1 MEENNTLKNYQN
13 DLENLERYIE
23 EFSIFLPL
31 PICTVSPLGII
42 IDVNQAARDFT
53 GYSDGEVIGEDL
65 EFLFKD
71 KKLAKS
77 FFDQIIK
84 NGLIKNQELIL
95 VDKYKKD
102 ISVSVSGATRKDV
115 EENIIG
121 CFLAISDI
129 TEIKK
134 FQENLEEKVKE
145 RTYELETAK
154 KALINM
160 LEDAEEA
167 RKRIEEEESKTRATL
182 ISLTDGLI
190 VFNKDRKITLVNPEA
205 ESALG
210 LKENQILNREIGNIS
225 EFPNLTE
232 LYRVLGK
239 KIEWTGQKYELV
251 FEKPIKRYSQVS
263 IAPVVV
269 DKETIGLMVIMHD
282 ITREREIERLKT
294 EFVSIAAHQLR
305 TPLSAVKWT
314 LKMLLDGDI
323 GPLTSE
329 QIEFLMKGY
338 QSNERMIILIN
349 DLLNVARI
357 EEGRIIYEL
366 TSCSI
371 EKIIQETINNLLN
384 ITKNKKI
391 KLVFNKP
398 KKSLPKIEIDKEK
411 ISIVIQNLIDN
422 AIRFSNPNNIVTV
435 SISCDKINIEVI
447 VEDNGIGIPKEQQRR
462 IFNKFFRADNAIK
475 FETEGSG
482 LGLFIAKNIIEAHK
496 GKISF
501 KSKKGKGTIFKFT
514 LPVK

>member
-305 TPLSAVKWT
+305 TPLSAIKWT
-314 LKMLLDGDI
+314 IKM
-323 GPLTSE
+323 
-329 QIEFLMKGY
+329 
-338 QSNERMIILIN
+338 
-349 DLLNVARI
+349 A
-357 EEGRIIYEL
+357 
-366 TSCSI
+366 
-371 EKIIQETINNLLN
+371 
-384 ITKNKKI
+384 
-391 KLVFNKP
+391 
-398 KKSLPKIEIDKEK
+398 
-411 ISIVIQNLIDN
+411 
-422 AIRFSNPNNIVTV
+422 
-435 SISCDKINIEVI
+435 
-447 VEDNGIGIPKEQQRR
+447 
-462 IFNKFFRADNAIK
+462 
-475 FETEGSG
+475 
-482 LGLFIAKNIIEAHK
+482 
-496 GKISF
+496 
-501 KSKKGKGTIFKFT
+501 
-514 LPVK
+514 

>member
-1 MEENNTLKNYQN
+1 MKENNTLKNHQN

-31 PICTVSPLGII
+31 PICTASPLGIV
-42 IDVNQAARDFT
+42 IDANQAIRDLT
-53 GYSDGEVIGEDL
+53 GYSDSEFIGEDI

-102 ISVSVSGATRKDV
+102 IPISASGATRKDV
-115 EENIIG
+115 EGNIVG

-134 FQENLEEKVKE
+134 FQENLEEKVEE

-154 KALINM
+154 KALTNM
-160 LEDAEEA
+160 LEDAEES
-167 RKRIEEEESKTRATL
+167 RKRIEEEENKTRATL
-182 ISLTDGLI
+182 VSLTDGLI
-190 VFNKDRKITLVNPEA
+190 VFDKNKRITLVNPQA
-205 ESALG
+205 ESVLG
-210 LKENQILNREIGNIS
+210 LKENQVLNREISTIS
-225 EFPNLTE
+225 EFPNLIE
-232 LYRVLGK
+232 LYRILGK
-239 KIEWTGQKYELV
+239 KIEWTGQRYELI
-251 FEKPIKRYSQVS
+251 FKKPITRYSQVS

-269 DKETIGLMVIMHD
+269 DKKTIGLMVIMHD

-305 TPLSAVKWT
+305 TPLSAIKWT
-314 LKMLLDGDI
+314 LKMLIDGDI
-323 GPLTSE
+323 GSLTPE

-357 EEGRIIYEL
+357 EEGKIIYDL
-366 TSCSI
+366 LYSSL
-371 EKIIQETINNLLN
+371 EKIIEEIIDRLLPVA
-384 ITKNKKI
+384 KNKNI
-391 KLVFNKP
+391 KLIFNKP
-398 KKSLPKIEIDKEK
+398 QKPSPKIKIDKEK
-411 ISIVIQNLIDN
+411 IGIVVQNLIDN
-422 AIRFSNPNNIVTV
+422 AIRFNEVNGVVTV
-435 SISCDKINIEVI
+435 SINYDKINIEVT
-447 VEDNGIGIPKEQQRR
+447 VEDDGIGIPKEQQKR
-462 IFNKFFRADNAIK
+462 IFSKFFRADNALK
-475 FETEGSG
+475 FETEGTG
-482 LGLFIAKNIIEAHK
+482 LGLFITKNIIEAHK

-501 KSKKGKGTIFKFT
+501 KTKKGKGTIFKFT
-514 LPVK
+514 LPIK